1 MTVGELKELIGPLPD
16 DDEIAIKSCLIGHE
30 EHLAECAR
38 YKEIVSYPH
47 RELGKWVLG
56 RKGRVVLYDIPDPGK
71 D

>member
-30 EHLAECAR
+30 EHLAECAK
-38 YKEIVSYPH
+38 YKVIVSYPH
-47 RELGKWVLG
+47 YELGKFVSG
-56 RKGRVVLYDIPDPGK
+56 KKGRVVLYDIPDPSG